1 MFRQI
6 ALHVL
11 AVAPLIGIALG
22 SAARAEPPQ
31 RVSGPHTHENLSIF
45 FIHGKSLDGPVPL
58 TLEEGLAKGFV
69 EVHETDTV
77 SQLLVQNKGAED
89 VFIQAG
95 DIVKGGKQDRV
106 VTASFVLPAK
116 SKETAVPVYCV
127 EAGRWAPRG
136 NEDSRKFSASA
147 EMLPTKEAKLA
158 MLAAETGASNV
169 GALRNRRAENGVPEQ
184 RTVNVEPQR
193 QRANDVG
200 SLTEQT
206 PMGGQSEVWR
216 NVAAIQQKLSAKLKK
231 SVTASVSES
240 SLQLALENTDLAAEQ
255 ERYVKALQAAG
266 ETDTDIVG
274 YAIAVN
280 GKIASAD
287 VYASNAL
294 FRKLWPR
301 LLKTAATEA
310 ISADVVKDA
319 KAPDAASVSMFL
331 AQPAD
336 AKEEVSAPVEG
347 ISRTARNADTSYDT
361 ETTRAGQFLHRSKL
375 AR

>member
-1 MFRQI
+1 M
-6 ALHVL
+6 
-11 AVAPLIGIALG
+11 
-22 SAARAEPPQ
+22 
-31 RVSGPHTHENLSIF
+31 
-45 FIHGKSLDGPVPL
+45 
-58 TLEEGLAKGFV
+58 
-69 EVHETDTV
+69 
-77 SQLLVQNKGAED
+77 
-89 VFIQAG
+89 
-95 DIVKGGKQDRV
+95 
-106 VTASFVLPAK
+106 
-116 SKETAVPVYCV
+116 
-127 EAGRWAPRG
+127 
-136 NEDSRKFSASA
+136 
-147 EMLPTKEAKLA
+147 
-158 MLAAETGASNV
+158 
-169 GALRNRRAENGVPEQ
+169 
-184 RTVNVEPQR
+184 
-193 QRANDVG
+193 
-200 SLTEQT
+200 
-206 PMGGQSEVWR
+206 
-216 NVAAIQQKLSAKLKK
+216 
-231 SVTASVSES
+231 TASVSES
-240 SLQLALENTDLAAEQ
+240 SLQLALENKDLAAEQ